1 MRVVGGGRSM
11 TVIFAAVLAMA
22 LQVPPAS
29 GWTWSLYEGEGPMV
43 LANDIP
49 DTANLRATLQCL
61 PGSGAV
67 TVAVYGENAASG
79 FARISAGGVTA
90 ASEARLGRGGK
101 LETAIPVDHPAFS
114 AFVAEGRMT
123 ITVGDDAS
131 AITVERPHLAKLRR
145 FADRCAG

>member
-1 MRVVGGGRSM
+1 MMLILSALM
-11 TVIFAAVLAMA
+11 AAAIQTAPGV
-22 LQVPPAS
+22 

-49 DTANLRATLQCL
+49 DTASLRATLQCL

-67 TVAVYGENAASG
+67 SVAVYGGDASAG
-79 FARISAGGVTA
+79 FARITSGGSTA
-90 ASEARLGRGGK
+90 TSEARVGRGGK

-114 AFVAEGRMT
+114 AFVANGRMT
-123 ITVGDDAS
+123 IAVGDDAS
-131 AITVERPHLAKLRR
+131 TITVERPHMAKLRR

>member
-1 MRVVGGGRSM
+1 MMLILSALMAVAIQSAP
-11 TVIFAAVLAMA
+11 AA
-22 LQVPPAS
+22 

-49 DTANLRATLQCL
+49 DTASLRATLQCL

-67 TVAVYGENAASG
+67 SVAVYGEDASAG
-79 FARISAGGVTA
+79 FARITSGGSTA
-90 ASEARLGRGGK
+90 TSEARIGRGGK

-114 AFVAEGRMT
+114 AFVANGRMT
-123 ITVGDDAS
+123 IAVGDDAS
-131 AITVERPHLAKLRR
+131 TITVERPHMAKLRR

>member
-1 MRVVGGGRSM
+1 MMLILSALMAVAIQ
-11 TVIFAAVLAMA
+11 TAPAA
-22 LQVPPAS
+22 

-49 DTANLRATLQCL
+49 DTASLRATLQCL

-67 TVAVYGENAASG
+67 SVAVYGEDASAG
-79 FARISAGGVTA
+79 FARITSGGSTA
-90 ASEARLGRGGK
+90 TSEARVGRGGK

-114 AFVAEGRMT
+114 AFVSNGRMT
-123 ITVGDDAS
+123 IAVGDDAS
-131 AITVERPHLAKLRR
+131 TITVERPHMAKLRR

>member
-1 MRVVGGGRSM
+1 MMLILSALMAVAIQ
-11 TVIFAAVLAMA
+11 TAPAA
-22 LQVPPAS
+22 

-49 DTANLRATLQCL
+49 DTASLRATLQCL

-67 TVAVYGENAASG
+67 SVAVYGEDAPAG
-79 FARISAGGVTA
+79 FARITSGGSTA
-90 ASEARLGRGGK
+90 TSEARVGRGGK

-114 AFVAEGRMT
+114 AFVANGRMT

-131 AITVERPHLAKLRR
+131 TITVERPHMAKLRR

>member
-1 MRVVGGGRSM
+1 M
-11 TVIFAAVLAMA
+11 AVA
-22 LQVPPAS
+22 LQAAPAA

-49 DTANLRATLQCL
+49 DTAELRATLQCQ

-67 TVAVYGENAASG
+67 SVAVYGQDATAG
-79 FARISAGGVTA
+79 FARITAGGVTA
-90 ASEARLGRGGK
+90 TSEARVGRGGK
-101 LETAIPVDHPAFS
+101 LETAIPVGHPAFS
-114 AFVAEGRMT
+114 AFVADGRMT

-131 AITVERPHLAKLRR
+131 TIIVERPHLAKLRR

>member
-1 MRVVGGGRSM
+1 MMLILSALM
-11 TVIFAAVLAMA
+11 AAAIQTA
-22 LQVPPAS
+22 PGA

-49 DTANLRATLQCL
+49 DTARLRATLQCL

-67 TVAVYGENAASG
+67 SVAVYGEDASAG
-79 FARISAGGVTA
+79 FARITSGGSTA
-90 ASEARLGRGGK
+90 TSEARVGRGGK

-114 AFVAEGRMT
+114 AFVANGRMT
-123 ITVGDDAS
+123 IAVGDDAS
-131 AITVERPHLAKLRR
+131 TITVERPHMAKLRR

>member
-1 MRVVGGGRSM
+1 MMLILSALM
-11 TVIFAAVLAMA
+11 AAAIQTAPGV
-22 LQVPPAS
+22 

-49 DTANLRATLQCL
+49 DTASLRATLQCL

-67 TVAVYGENAASG
+67 SVAVYGEDASAG
-79 FARISAGGVTA
+79 FARITSGGSTA
-90 ASEARLGRGGK
+90 TSEARVGRGGK

-114 AFVAEGRMT
+114 AFVSNGRMT
-123 ITVGDDAS
+123 IAVGDDAS
-131 AITVERPHLAKLRR
+131 TITVERPHMAKLRR

>member
-1 MRVVGGGRSM
+1 MMLILSALMAVAIQ
-11 TVIFAAVLAMA
+11 TAPAA
-22 LQVPPAS
+22 

-49 DTANLRATLQCL
+49 DTASLRATLQCL

-67 TVAVYGENAASG
+67 SVAIYGEDAPAG
-79 FARISAGGVTA
+79 FARITSGGSTA
-90 ASEARLGRGGK
+90 TSEARVGRGGK

-114 AFVAEGRMT
+114 AFVANGRMT

-131 AITVERPHLAKLRR
+131 TITVERPHMAKLRR

>member
-1 MRVVGGGRSM
+1 MMLILSALM
-11 TVIFAAVLAMA
+11 AAAI
-22 LQVPPAS
+22 QTTPAA

-49 DTANLRATLQCL
+49 DTASLRATLQCL

-67 TVAVYGENAASG
+67 SVAVYGGDASAG
-79 FARISAGGVTA
+79 FARITSGGSTA
-90 ASEARLGRGGK
+90 TSEARVGRGGK

-114 AFVAEGRMT
+114 AFVANGRMT
-123 ITVGDDAS
+123 IAVGDDANT
-131 AITVERPHLAKLRR
+131 ITVERPHMAKLRR

>member
-1 MRVVGGGRSM
+1 MMLILSAIM
-11 TVIFAAVLAMA
+11 AAAIQTAPGV
-22 LQVPPAS
+22 

-49 DTANLRATLQCL
+49 DTASLRATLQCL

-67 TVAVYGENAASG
+67 SVAVYGEDASAG
-79 FARISAGGVTA
+79 FARITSGGSTA
-90 ASEARLGRGGK
+90 TSEARVGRGGK

-114 AFVAEGRMT
+114 AFVSNGRMT
-123 ITVGDDAS
+123 IAVGDDAS
-131 AITVERPHLAKLRR
+131 TITVERPHMAKLRR